1 MPPKKTAAKVPTART
16 NAAVARKKAKSR
28 SGRAGLVFP
37 VSRIQSQLRKGDYA
51 PRISAG
57 AAVYLAAALEY
68 LGAELLELA
77 SSAAA
82 DTKKARITPRHV
94 QFALRNDSELD
105 EFCKSATVPGGGVM
119 PHINRVLFASQV
131 NK

>member
-1 MPPKKTAAKVPTART
+1 MPPKKTAAAKAPSARA
-16 NAAVARKKAKSR
+16 NAAAARKKGKSY

-37 VSRIQSQLRKGDYA
+37 VGRIQSQLRKGDYA
-51 PRISAG
+51 PRISPG

-77 SSAAA
+77 SNAAA
-82 DTKKARITPRHV
+82 DTKKTRITPRHV
-94 QFALRNDSELD
+94 QFALRNDSELN

-119 PHINRVLFASQV
+119 PHINRALLPARV
-131 NK
+131 K